1 MEKYPQRQRIL
12 SLFDNKILKRNES
25 RKPIP
30 QMEQLLKAF
39 TEKDLNAVKSLLENG
54 LQINYREPVFAHRT
68 PVFYAAKFD
77 FVEALNELL
86 ERGADI
92 RSFDDRRVT
101 PLHVAARR
109 GSLNSLIRLLQ
120 VGADPNAKDIHGKT
134 PLHFAT
140 RALGGDHEE
149 NGIKIVQILLK
160 VGAVPSVK
168 DNDERTPLH
177 EASFVGST
185 GVLSLLLSGK
195 GASLIYERDKDGRTP
210 LHLAVLGA
218 RSLEAVTFLLQFNPP
233 IDAKDHDGRTPLH
246 YVAGRSINY
255 VDKDFDVDC
264 LELLLTSGASAQVK
278 DDDGC
283 NALSLALQRTMWWSR
298 QSPRDS
304 VLYSVQLLV
313 AKGSAIIDGFDMWRI
328 VETFPSLVMVALN
341 QSIRVNTSAKD
352 SVHLKL
358 VFDFRPLQESTRLLA
373 ERKRI
378 TTPVAPTEEQLIPS
392 TLLNNN
398 EISMLHYIFSA
409 GHKNILRHPLCSA
422 FLHLKWLRVRKFFFM
437 HVILYFLFVSIFT
450 TYIMNLQDYSSK
462 GVEGRGAKIP
472 SNISKNS
479 YYFTNESAEML
490 SNNDGA
496 GILSNTSKNSSN
508 VTSET
513 KAQTDYTENMK
524 NPFWTFLMFFTL
536 FFVFKEILLI
546 GHSPSIYIRR
556 YENYIDILILF
567 CVLILQFLP
576 SYRFPITQRN
586 FSTIAVISSWVRLML
601 FLGEFPSCGVYV
613 VMFSKVCRTVFR
625 FLLMYILLLIA
636 FALGFSILLREE
648 NSFEVFSTS
657 FVTTLIMMTG
667 EIDYEDKFLKD
678 SDFTS
683 KLFPFFVLIVFLL
696 LVYII
701 LSNLLVALAVNDL
714 HAIQQKSEILRLSR
728 QVQLMV
734 TVESFL
740 KSPFIPNCLR
750 KYLVKRFSIFQG
762 HSGGAIAILPNK
774 KYGLVEHL
782 YLKLLFIFRCRPLLT
797 KIFEHFVVN
806 FIPPEVKPSLPNSLI
821 QESIQIALTE
831 LEIEKR
837 DKLLYSKT
845 HQFCSIEQR
854 ALLKKQRKISAQNA
868 SDVYPLPKRDSLP
881 KNLRFFNPITED
893 HDIDP
898 FSSYNAHYLGDQQRP
913 SIRASMWMASI
924 NNGSFRNVHDSN
936 SNSLQELSSE
946 IKDLRSTVSILK
958 TTIEKLTQKY
968 PSITSDEEFK
978 IGPYR
983 FSKPKLPI
991 SPLVKPNNQDEDKDT
1006 SIRRPNIPV
1015 SNFVPQINIK
1025 YS

>member
-1 MEKYPQRQRIL
+1 MTEFGGYSKTPLMEKYPQRQKIL
-12 SLFDNKILKRNES
+12 PLFDSKILKQFNRNES

-39 TEKDLNAVKSLLENG
+39 TEKDLNAVKALLENG

-77 FVEALNELL
+77 FVEALDELL

-92 RSFDDRRVT
+92 TSFDDRRVT
-101 PLHVAARR
+101 PLHAAAGH
-109 GSLNSLIRLLQ
+109 GSLNSLTSLLQ
-120 VGADPNAKDIHGKT
+120 IGADPNAKDIHGKT

-149 NGIKIVQILLK
+149 NGFKIVQILLK
-160 VGAVPSVK
+160 VGAIPSVK

-218 RSLEAVTFLLQFNPP
+218 RSLGAVRFLLQFNPP

-246 YVAGRSINY
+246 YVAGRPINY
-255 VDKDFDVDC
+255 ADKDFDVDC

-358 VFDFRPLQESTRLLA
+358 VFDFRPLTVSTRLLA
-373 ERKRI
+373 ERKRK

-422 FLHLKWLRVRKFFFM
+422 FLHLKWLK
-437 HVILYFLFVSIFT
+437 
-450 TYIMNLQDYSSK
+450 
-462 GVEGRGAKIP
+462 
-472 SNISKNS
+472 
-479 YYFTNESAEML
+479 
-490 SNNDGA
+490 
-496 GILSNTSKNSSN
+496 
-508 VTSET
+508 
-513 KAQTDYTENMK
+513 
-524 NPFWTFLMFFTL
+524 
-536 FFVFKEILLI
+536 
-546 GHSPSIYIRR
+546 
-556 YENYIDILILF
+556 
-567 CVLILQFLP
+567 
-576 SYRFPITQRN
+576 
-586 FSTIAVISSWVRLML
+586 
-601 FLGEFPSCGVYV
+601 
-613 VMFSKVCRTVFR
+613 
-625 FLLMYILLLIA
+625 
-636 FALGFSILLREE
+636 
-648 NSFEVFSTS
+648 
-657 FVTTLIMMTG
+657 IMMTG

-678 SDFTS
+678 SNLTS
-683 KLFPFFVLIVFLL
+683 KFFSFFVLIVFLL

-740 KSPFIPNCLR
+740 KSPFIPYCLR

-762 HSGGAIAILPNK
+762 YSGGAIAILPNK

-821 QESIQIALTE
+821 QEAIQIALTE

-845 HQFCSIEQR
+845 HQFGSIRQR

-881 KNLRFFNPITED
+881 KNLRYFNPISEN

-913 SIRASMWMASI
+913 SLRASMWRASI
-924 NNGSFRNVHDSN
+924 NNEAFRNVHDSN
-936 SNSLQELSSE
+936 SNSRQELSSE
-946 IKDLRSTVSILK
+946 IEDLRSTVSILK

-968 PSITSDEEFK
+968 PSITSDEEIK
-978 IGPYR
+978 TGPYR

-991 SPLVKPNNQDEDKDT
+991 SPLTKPLINNHDEDKDT

-1015 SNFVPQINIK
+1015 SNLVQKLESQINIK
-1025 YS
+1025 SS

>member
-1 MEKYPQRQRIL
+1 MTEFGGYSKTPLMEKYPQRQRIL
-12 SLFDNKILKRNES
+12 PLFDNKILKQFNRNES

-39 TEKDLNAVKSLLENG
+39 TEKDLNAVKALLENG

-77 FVEALNELL
+77 FIEALNELL

-92 RSFDDRRVT
+92 TSFDDCRVT
-101 PLHVAARR
+101 PLHAAAGH

-120 VGADPNAKDIHGKT
+120 IGADPNVKDIHGKT

-140 RALGGDHEE
+140 RALGGNHEE
-149 NGIKIVQILLK
+149 NGFKIVQILLK
-160 VGAVPSVK
+160 VGAIPSIK
-168 DNDERTPLH
+168 DNEERTPLH

-185 GVLSLLLSGK
+185 DVLSLLLSGK

-218 RSLEAVTFLLQFNPP
+218 RSLGAVRFLLQFNPP

-246 YVAGRSINY
+246 YVAGRPINY
-255 VDKDFDVDC
+255 ADKDFDVDC

-358 VFDFRPLQESTRLLA
+358 VFDFRPLAVSTRLLA
-373 ERKRI
+373 ERKRK

-450 TYIMNLQDYSSK
+450 TYIMNLQDYSSR
-462 GVEGRGAKIP
+462 GVMLL
-472 SNISKNS
+472 SNNSKNS
-479 YYFTNESAEML
+479 YFTNEGAEIL

-508 VTSET
+508 VASGT
-513 KAQTDYTENMK
+513 KVQTDFTENMK
-524 NPFWTFLMFFTL
+524 SPLWTILMCFTL
-536 FFVFKEILLI
+536 FFVFKEILQI

-567 CVLILQFLP
+567 CVLILLFLP

-613 VMFSKVCRTVFR
+613 VMFSKVCKTVFR
-625 FLLMYILLLIA
+625 FLGMYIPLLIA

-648 NSFEVFSTS
+648 NSFEVFPTS

-667 EIDYEDKFLKD
+667 EIDYEDKFLKE

-683 KLFPFFVLIVFLL
+683 KLFPFLVLIFFLL

-714 HAIQQKSEILRLSR
+714 HAIQQKRNLTDKHEGWDTLFREIDCGYKIVREPVYRTKFGLLSFTYYNFRTLEKSEILRLSR

-740 KSPFIPNCLR
+740 KSPFIPYCLR
-750 KYLVKRFSIFQG
+750 KYLVKKFSIFQG
-762 HSGGAIAILPNK
+762 YSGGAIAILPNK

-821 QESIQIALTE
+821 QEAIQIALTE

-845 HQFCSIEQR
+845 HQFGSIRQR

-913 SIRASMWMASI
+913 SIRASMWRASI
-924 NNGSFRNVHDSN
+924 NNGGF
-936 SNSLQELSSE
+936 
-946 IKDLRSTVSILK
+946 
-958 TTIEKLTQKY
+958 
-968 PSITSDEEFK
+968 
-978 IGPYR
+978 
-983 FSKPKLPI
+983 
-991 SPLVKPNNQDEDKDT
+991 
-1006 SIRRPNIPV
+1006 
-1015 SNFVPQINIK
+1015 
-1025 YS
+1025 